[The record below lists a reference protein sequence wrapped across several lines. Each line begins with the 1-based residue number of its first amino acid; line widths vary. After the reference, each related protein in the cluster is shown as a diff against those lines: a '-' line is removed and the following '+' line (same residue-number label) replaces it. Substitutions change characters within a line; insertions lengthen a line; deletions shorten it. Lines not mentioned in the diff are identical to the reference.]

1 MDAKEVLLQF
11 DNYTRKE
18 KFLRSEILQENKLID
33 ALDLPP
39 VRMTRQAK
47 EKLSQLE
54 DHIKIYEEDLDRI
67 SIEKKRILDLISQI
81 PGVEG
86 EVLKRRY
93 VDGEIWEDICEGV
106 SYSWQGVF
114 KIHRR
119 ALRMVQDLLD
129 QSDLFDT

>member
-1 MDAKEVLLQF
+1 
-11 DNYTRKE
+11 
-18 KFLRSEILQENKLID
+18 
-33 ALDLPP
+33 
-39 VRMTRQAK
+39 MTRQAK
-47 EKLSQLE
+47 EKLSRLE

-67 SIEKKRILDLISQI
+67 SKEKKIFDLISQI

-93 VDGEIWEDICEGV
+93 VDGEIWEDICEDV

-119 ALRMVQDLLD
+119 ALRKVQDLLD
-129 QSDLFDT
+129 QGDLFDT